1 MLKWIA
7 GTIAAI
13 LVFVALWAAF
23 AFTSPLFTA
32 LNNTVD
38 YATQKVDD
46 RTNYD
51 TIKQVEDTCRSM
63 QASYKSDVLTYEQY
77 KDADGEKGNW
87 AEQAKMRANRTAASY
102 NEYILKNSFVW
113 DGNIPDDIAQSLQYL
128 E

>member
-13 LVFVALWAAF
+13 LVFVALWAAL

-32 LNNTVD
+32 LNNTIN
-38 YATQKVDD
+38 YATQKADD
-46 RTNYD
+46 RTNYE
-51 TIKQVEDTCRSM
+51 TIKQVEDTCRAM
-63 QASYKSDVLTYEQY
+63 QASYKADALTYEQY
-77 KDADGEKGNW
+77 KDADGEKFNW

-113 DGNIPDDIAQSLQYL
+113 DGNIPIDIAQSLEYL